1 MRGVG
6 NLGRFLL
13 ISGLLMLG
21 IYLGA
26 RVYKAYSSRSE
37 AGRLESMPPESR
49 QPVAQ
54 EHAAEFTFVAKEPD
68 FSLWSPQR
76 IKHYQQSLSAQLG
89 PPVALLRIPKIRLE
103 VPVLEGTDDLTMD
116 RAVGFIAGTARPGN
130 DGNIGISGHR
140 DGFFRGLKDIREGD
154 GIELVSAKG
163 TDTYTIDRIVLV
175 KTTDV
180 SVLAPRPRPSI
191 TLVTCYPFYF
201 VGSAPKRYIVQAS
214 MNTPTPENIHAAE
227 QIKPGDKNI
236 HH

>member
-6 NLGRFLL
+6 KLGRFMF
-13 ISGLLMLG
+13 ISGLLILG

-26 RVYKAYSSRSE
+26 RYAAFSSRSE
-37 AGRLESMPPESR
+37 APRLENQPPASR

-54 EHAAEFTFVAKEPD
+54 EHAAGLSFVSKEPD

-76 IKHYQQSLSAQLG
+76 IKHYQLSLAAQLG

-103 VPVLEGTDDLTMD
+103 GADDLTID
-116 RAVGFIAGTARPGN
+116 RAVGLIAGTARPGEE
-130 DGNIGISGHR
+130 GNIGISGHR

-154 GIELVSAKG
+154 GIELVTATG
-163 TDTYTIDRIVLV
+163 TDTYTIDHIVIV
-175 KTTDV
+175 KPTDV

-201 VGSAPKRYIVQAS
+201 VGSAPQRYIVQAS
-214 MNTPTPENIHAAE
+214 MNPSDPRRH
-227 QIKPGDKNI
+227 
-236 HH
+236 

>member
-6 NLGRFLL
+6 KLGRFLL

-26 RVYKAYSSRSE
+26 RVYTAFSSRSE
-37 AGRLESMPPESR
+37 ARRLESRPPESR
-49 QPVAQ
+49 QPVAP
-54 EHAAEFTFVAKEPD
+54 EHAARFSFVVKEPD
-68 FSLWSPQR
+68 FSLWSRQR

-89 PPVALLRIPKIRLE
+89 PPLALLRIPKIGLE

-116 RAVGFIAGTARPGN
+116 RAVGFIAGTARPGEN
-130 DGNIGISGHR
+130 GNIGISGHR

-154 GIELVSAKG
+154 GIELVTATG
-163 TDTYTIDRIVLV
+163 TDTYTIDSIVLV
-175 KTTDV
+175 KPADV

-191 TLVTCYPFYF
+191 TLVTCYPFYI

-214 MNTPTPENIHAAE
+214 MNTSNPENIHAAAE
-227 QIKPGDKNI
+227 RIVFRREKT
-236 HH
+236 H

>member
-6 NLGRFLL
+6 KFGSFLL
-13 ISGLLMLG
+13 FSGLLMLG

-26 RVYKAYSSRSE
+26 RVYTAFSSRSE
-37 AGRLESMPPESR
+37 ARRLESKPPESR

-54 EHAAEFTFVAKEPD
+54 EHTAGFSFVVKEPD

-89 PPVALLRIPKIRLE
+89 PPIALLRIPKIRLE

-116 RAVGFIAGTARPGN
+116 RAVGLIAGTARPGEG
-130 DGNIGISGHR
+130 GNIGISGHR

-154 GIELVSAKG
+154 GIELVTAAG

-175 KTTDV
+175 KPADV

-201 VGSAPKRYIVQAS
+201 VGSAPERYIVHAS
-214 MNTPTPENIHAAE
+214 MNASNPENIHSAE
-227 QIKPGDKNI
+227 EIIPGGKNTQ
-236 HH
+236 H

>member
-1 MRGVG
+1 MRGMG

-13 ISGLLMLG
+13 LSGLLMLG
-21 IYLGA
+21 IYLGS

-37 AGRLESMPPESR
+37 ARRLESMPAESR

-54 EHAAEFTFVAKEPD
+54 EHAARFTFVVKEPD

-116 RAVGFIAGTARPGN
+116 RAVGFIAGTARPGE

-140 DGFFRGLKDIREGD
+140 DGFFRGLKDIGEGD
-154 GIELVSAKG
+154 GIELVTATG
-163 TDTYTIDRIVLV
+163 TDTYTIDHIVLV
-175 KTTDV
+175 KPADV
-180 SVLAPRPRPSI
+180 YVLAPRSRPSI
-191 TLVTCYPFYF
+191 TLVTCYPFYI

-214 MNTPTPENIHAAE
+214 MNSPNPENIHAAE
-227 QIKPGDKNI
+227 QINPGGKNT